1 MTDHAQLTPDD
12 SPRLDQT
19 VTLRD
24 GRRLGFAEY
33 GPADGTPVMLFGGAS
48 ARYLKPCRDEL
59 LDELA
64 VRLLV
69 VERPGYGL
77 SDFQPRRTLLD
88 WPDDVAQLADHL
100 GLARF
105 VVVAGSQG
113 GPYGAVCGFK
123 LPDRLTSLTLVS
135 ALGPFDVPGL
145 TEGMAPALAMLPKL
159 ARYAPFLLRP
169 MQGATV
175 AVIRR
180 NPEGAVRRLFANLP
194 AGDQAVLQQP
204 DLLQAFVRDVSEAYR
219 QGGRGAAHDIYVACH
234 PWGFQASAIR
244 AKTFLWQ
251 GEADP
256 NVPPVMGRYLA
267 AQIPDCTATFVPGA
281 GHMLFYSHFP
291 AILGQIA
298 ERGDR
303 DGSA

>member
-1 MTDHAQLTPDD
+1 MTHQEQLTPGA
-12 SPRLDQT
+12 PGRTDQT

-24 GRRLGFAEY
+24 GRKLGFAGY
-33 GPADGTPVMLFGGAS
+33 GPDAGVPVMLFGGAS
-48 ARYLKPCRDEL
+48 GRYLKPCRDEL
-59 LDELA
+59 LQKLA
-64 VRLLV
+64 VQLIV

-77 SDFQPRRTLLD
+77 SDFQPGRTLLD
-88 WPDDVAQLADHL
+88 WPDDVAQLADYL

-105 VVVAGSQG
+105 AIVAGSQG

-123 LPDRLTSLTLVS
+123 LADRLTSLTLVS

-175 AVIRR
+175 ALIRR
-180 NPEGAVRRLFANLP
+180 NPEAAVRRIFANLP
-194 AGDQAVLQQP
+194 ASDQVILQQP
-204 DLLQAFVRDVSEAYR
+204 DLIQAFVRDFPEAYR

-234 PWGFQASAIR
+234 PWGFQAAQIG
-244 AKTFLWQ
+244 AKTLLWQ

-281 GHMLFYSHFP
+281 GHMLFYTHFE
-291 AILGQIA
+291 AILA
-298 ERGDR
+298 RVV
-303 DGSA
+303 SAYN

>member
-1 MTDHAQLTPDD
+1 MSHSNPLASNDPE
-12 SPRLDQT
+12 RMDQT

-24 GRRLGFAEY
+24 GRRLGFAAY

-48 ARYLKPCRDEL
+48 GRYLKPCRDDL

-64 VRLLV
+64 VRLIL

-77 SDFQPRRTLLD
+77 SDFQPGRTLLD
-88 WPDDVAQLADHL
+88 WPDDVAQLAEQL

-105 VVVAGSQG
+105 AVVAGSQG

-123 LPDRLTSLTLVS
+123 LADRLTSLTLVS

-180 NPEGAVRRLFANLP
+180 KPEAAVKRLFANLP
-194 AGDQAVLQQP
+194 ASDQVILQQP
-204 DLLQAFVRDVSEAYR
+204 DVIQSFVRDFPEAYR
-219 QGGRGAAHDIYVACH
+219 QGGRGAAHDIRVACA
-234 PWGFQASAIR
+234 PWGFQASQIR

-267 AQIPDCTATFVPGA
+267 AQIPNCTATFVPGA
-281 GHMLFYSHFP
+281 GHMLFYTHF
-291 AILGQIA
+291 AVILAQIA
-298 ERGDR
+298 EPVV
-303 DGSA
+303 